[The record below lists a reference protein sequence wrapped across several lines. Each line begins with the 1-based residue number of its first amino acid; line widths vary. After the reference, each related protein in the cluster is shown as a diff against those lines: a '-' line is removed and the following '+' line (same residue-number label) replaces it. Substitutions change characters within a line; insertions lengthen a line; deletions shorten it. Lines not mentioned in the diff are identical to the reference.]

1 MLLQLFAYADAGTSL
16 PRPGYVNYHVVIVML
31 TPEKWIGQPL
41 SAFRR
46 HYTRTLFKKIK
57 ASVSFK

>member
-16 PRPGYVNYHVVIVML
+16 PRPGHVNYHVVIVML

-41 SAFRR
+41 
-46 HYTRTLFKKIK
+46 TRLIRFQKTLYKVTF
-57 ASVSFK
+57 